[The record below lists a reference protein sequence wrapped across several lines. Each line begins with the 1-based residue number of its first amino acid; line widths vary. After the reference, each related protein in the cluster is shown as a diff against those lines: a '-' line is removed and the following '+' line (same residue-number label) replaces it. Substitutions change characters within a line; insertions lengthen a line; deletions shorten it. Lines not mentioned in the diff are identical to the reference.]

1 MYKYI
6 LLFALAFVSSCSGCQ
21 EKETVAQVVTH
32 ENFIPAPETDAV
44 GQGVDILSVVSRKL
58 GKLGQACDLMPPT
71 TIAAVLG
78 KTPDQISVVNSTK
91 AGDDPESTSCFYK
104 WDDPEDLFN
113 AGIFVQLMKNPL
125 ADQEEYATYIEQMI
139 SGKRERGEQ
148 GQDGEVTLFKRF
160 EGFGDDGSY
169 STEGGKYFWRLGDQV
184 AFQIA
189 FNTNKAPDVQ
199 YEMAR
204 SIAKE
209 LTLNYL
215 K

>member
-6 LLFALAFVSSCSGCQ
+6 LVFAFAFLSSCSGCQ
-21 EKETVAQVVTH
+21 EKVVEVTH
-32 ENFIPAPETDAV
+32 DNFVPAEATSDI
-44 GQGVDILSVVSRKL
+44 GKGVDILSVVSRKL
-58 GKLGQACDLMPPT
+58 GKLGQACELMP
-71 TIAAVLG
+71 AATVAAALG
-78 KTPDQISVVNSTK
+78 KTSDQISVVNSTK
-91 AGDDPESTSCFYK
+91 PGDDPETTSCFYK
-104 WDDPEDLFN
+104 WEDPEDLFN
-113 AGIFVQLMKNPL
+113 AGIFVQLMKNPF
-125 ADQEEYATYIEQMI
+125 ADQEEYASYIEQMI
-139 SGKRERGEQ
+139 SSKRERGEQ

-199 YEMAR
+199 YQMAR
-204 SIAKE
+204 SLAKE